1 MLQPASRVLILEK
14 AGGAKVRAQVIC
26 IELVVARK
34 PGRLLQQRLVAHPG
48 HRGLPLRRVL
58 VARVVQAT
66 ALGLRALYSREGT
79 SSTLE
84 LLPLARLRLR
94 PPKAAARD
102 RRVVLATPARD
113 CESFP
118 LLTTSSVV
126 ASRF

>member
-1 MLQPASRVLILEK
+1 MLQLASRVLILGK
-14 AGGAKVRAQVIC
+14 AGGVKVRAQVVC

-34 PGRLLQQRLVAHPG
+34 PGRLLQQRRVDHPG
-48 HRGLPLRRVL
+48 HRDLPLRRVL
-58 VARVVQAT
+58 VARVVLAT
-66 ALGLRALYSREGT
+66 ALGLRALYSHVGT

-84 LLPLARLRLR
+84 PLLFARLRLR

-126 ASRF
+126 AFRF